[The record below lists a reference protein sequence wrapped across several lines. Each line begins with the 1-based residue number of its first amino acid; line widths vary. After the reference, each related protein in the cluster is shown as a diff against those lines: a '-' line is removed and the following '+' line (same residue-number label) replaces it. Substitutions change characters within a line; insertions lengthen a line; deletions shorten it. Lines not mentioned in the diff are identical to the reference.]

1 MLRFFLLFMILG
13 APAGAQIAVSTP
25 AATVEQ
31 LYPGKGR
38 DPLVPATVFGDQTGS
53 PRFQAQAT
61 VAASSFTIYNLMV
74 TGVLEDAGGKQALLS
89 DAANGA
95 VYTLK
100 TGRLF
105 DSKKKPVPGV
115 SGVIRGKQVIL
126 LTDDKKV
133 RQINLREKE

>member
-1 MLRFFLLFMILG
+1 MFRLFLLFMVLV
-13 APAGAQIAVSTP
+13 APAGAQVAVSTP
-25 AATVEQ
+25 AATVDR
-31 LYPGKGR
+31 LYSGLGR

-53 PRFQAQAT
+53 SKLQAT
-61 VAASSFTIYNLMV
+61 ASVAASSFTIYNLTL
-74 TGVLEDAGGKQALLS
+74 TGVMEDARGKQALLS
-89 DAANGA
+89 DAANDA

-100 TGRLF
+100 AGRLF